1 VGRSLRPDGCPKKF
15 IIAVQRSYARVSSL
29 ERVWNE
35 QGLRRRTER
44 RLLRVDVHEYHGLDK
59 KD

>member
-1 VGRSLRPDGCPKKF
+1 LGTLLNLLNKSDAKIGSVHRPKGLSP
-15 IIAVQRSYARVSSL
+15 L